1 MITALCMRRTEAGC
15 MESIEAAQ
23 AVANEKDAAYI
34 EKNWK
39 QCTHLWAR
47 YVRDSV
53 PLLAQASKSSRYMMS
68 I

>member
-1 MITALCMRRTEAGC
+1 

-23 AVANEKDAAYI
+23 AVANDKDAAYI
-34 EKNWK
+34 EENWK
-39 QCTHLWAR
+39 NCTHLWAR

-53 PLLAQASKSSRYMMS
+53 PLLVQASKISRYIIS